1 MLKKLSK
8 TIKAAF
14 LCLFLSSI
22 FISISPVLAIDPIQF
37 EPQVEIPTTDSKDKI
52 GGPVGKQVKGTDG
65 KMYNSS
71 DLLPRYIKAIYQYAI
86 GAVGILAAVVMM
98 YGGTLW
104 ILSMGNAE
112 RSTDAK
118 SWIFAALS
126 GLVLTLSAYSILY
139 VVNPDLLNFKS
150 LRIESIKKEEIDE
163 TTPPAAKTFTADTSS
178 PDLTKNKEWAR
189 SDMKG
194 ICTTLCG
201 GKTEYLDNIE
211 ITSEEIRTTTETMSG
226 KYKYWT
232 AACHCK
238 ILTCKLGVS
247 GSSALNRGDECETV
261 GGKKGNCYSG
271 KCLIEK
277 GKDGEECGIEPG
289 MICRQKDLC
298 TGKEMGT
305 KGRNCDGLTQRCCAK

>member
-150 LRIESIKKEEIDE
+150 LRIESIKGEKIPEKELNN
-163 TTPPAAKTFTADTSS
+163 TFIIANNTESDARKECNNKCGSVNGHFWVKSFDKRYQKEFHYQEKDGNGKGLWDCVCHNDFCNKPGHSTLLETAD
-178 PDLTKNKEWAR
+178 E
-189 SDMKG
+189 
-194 ICTTLCG
+194 CTRR
-201 GKTEYLDNIE
+201 D
-211 ITSEEIRTTTETMSG
+211 
-226 KYKYWT
+226 
-232 AACHCK
+232 
-238 ILTCKLGVS
+238 GVE
-247 GSSALNRGDECETV
+247 GF
-261 GGKKGNCYSG
+261 CYED
-271 KCLIEK
+271 KCLIGK
-277 GKDGEECGIEPG
+277 GKNNEVCGPSLSG
-289 MICRQKDLC
+289 RCKDASFIKKLI
-298 TGKEMGT
+298 G
-305 KGRNCDGLTQRCCAK
+305 GRDCESGLYCVDPSFK